1 MLIILSGERTWNGPG
16 KGSEQIKAIAR
27 TAFYKKKETYMAQAY
42 LSRNSGISLFM
53 IVAVM
58 LWMGLAAAPANAA
71 QAQGPCANDLQKF
84 CRDVQPGG
92 GRIAKCLKEHQ
103 NDLSPAC
110 KQQIAELK
118 KQVHEFQEACED
130 DAMKLCAGVKPGG
143 GRIFRCL
150 KEHESELSPE
160 CKEKM
165 EVHKAH

>member
-1 MLIILSGERTWNGPG
+1 
-16 KGSEQIKAIAR
+16 
-27 TAFYKKKETYMAQAY
+27 MAQSHLTRHSEIA
-42 LSRNSGISLFM
+42 LFM
-53 IVAVM
+53 IVAVV
-58 LWMGLAAAPANAA
+58 LWTGLATAPAKAA
-71 QAQGPCANDLQKF
+71 QEQGPCANDLQKF
-84 CRDVQPGG
+84 CSNVQPGG
-92 GRIAKCLKEHQ
+92 GRIAKCLKEHE

-110 KQQIAELK
+110 KQQIAEVK

-165 EVHKAH
+165 EVHKGR